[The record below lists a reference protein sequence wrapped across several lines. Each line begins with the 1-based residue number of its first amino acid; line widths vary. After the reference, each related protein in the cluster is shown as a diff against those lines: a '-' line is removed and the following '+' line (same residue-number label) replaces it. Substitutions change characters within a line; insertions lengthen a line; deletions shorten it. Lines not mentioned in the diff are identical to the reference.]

1 MPLKKHRFTSLIQ
14 TFTCAVLALGAIAQA
29 QAEEKKAEPT
39 GTWTWVLPPG
49 PNGGPG
55 RTNTLKLKLEDA
67 KLAGKVS
74 APGRDG
80 QTIETSITDVKLDND
95 TLSFAV
101 IREFNGNSRTNKYSG
116 KIAGDKI
123 VGKVESMRNGEAQSR
138 DWEAVREKK

>member
-1 MPLKKHRFTSLIQ
+1 MLKKHGFTSLIKIVS
-14 TFTCAVLALGAIAQA
+14 CAILIVGSAA
-29 QAEEKKAEPT
+29 QAEVKTADPA
-39 GTWTWVLPPG
+39 GTWTWVTPPG
-49 PNGGPG
+49 PNGGSD
-55 RTNTLKLKLEDA
+55 RTNTLKLKLEDS

-80 QTIETSITDVKLDND
+80 QVVETSITDAKLDGE

-123 VGKVESMRNGEAQSR
+123 TGKSESMRNGEAQSR
-138 DWEAVREKK
+138 DWEARREKK

>member
-1 MPLKKHRFTSLIQ
+1 MPSKKHPFTSLIQ
-14 TFTCAVLALGAIAQA
+14 IFSCALLVLGATA
-29 QAEEKKAEPT
+29 QAEDKKAEPT
-39 GTWTWVLPPG
+39 GTWTWVMPPG
-49 PNGGPG
+49 PNGGPS

-80 QTIETSITDVKLDND
+80 QAVETSIADAKLDNG

-101 IREFNGNSRTNKYSG
+101 IREYNGNSRTNKYSG

-123 VGKVESMRNGEAQSR
+123 TGKMESVRNGEAQSR
-138 DWEAVREKK
+138 DWEAKREKK